1 MTTLEVILI
10 RCPSADI
17 EYILSDK
24 GNIPK
29 YYLTFKYF
37 PARLRANDGNI
48 TNTVVKSNLIRISV
62 NFVSGVS
69 GPEDVKTI
77 HMPIN
82 PKATDENIKIRVA
95 IFCIFLVYQLREK
108 T

>member
-17 EYILSDK
+17 DYILSDK

-29 YYLTFKYF
+29 YYLIFRYF
-37 PARLRANDGNI
+37 PARLMANDGKI
-48 TNTVVKSNLIRISV
+48 INTVVKSNLIKISV

-69 GPEDVKTI
+69 GPEAVKTI
-77 HMPIN
+77 HRPII
-82 PKATDENIKIRVA
+82 PKAIDEIIKIRVA
-95 IFCIFLVYQLREK
+95 IFCIYSLYH
-108 T
+108 